1 MTPTRA
7 VSIFAKLINDR
18 ELQCWDRLQ
27 GGCEYRAEV
36 AAQRIRKMGYEPLK
50 AWAFPEIRPDGR
62 ETFCLG
68 QRRQDP
74 ETAPVYF
81 TWGFHAAVAAFVD
94 IGHASPQVM
103 VFDPTLMDGPCMPD
117 EWMSAMYATRGR
129 FMLTLAEVFLVDP
142 TARMAFLPSP
152 GDDVVRREVARMKG
166 VVQTQ
171 LPRVK
176 ARGAENVR

>member
-68 QRRQDP
+68 QRRQAAALRLAAGHRQGRRP
-74 ETAPVYF
+74 GRGWA
-81 TWGFHAAVAAFVD
+81 AAVRVTSD
-94 IGHASPQVM
+94 SG
-103 VFDPTLMDGPCMPD
+103 T
-117 EWMSAMYATRGR
+117 
-129 FMLTLAEVFLVDP
+129 
-142 TARMAFLPSP
+142 P
-152 GDDVVRREVARMKG
+152 GTVITK
-166 VVQTQ
+166 
-171 LPRVK
+171 
-176 ARGAENVR
+176 